1 MKWIKYTCLTVAVGA
16 MAVATPAAPVID
28 KPAVL
33 KEAMLS
39 LTVSDLH
46 GFIDEAGMV
55 AAKVSP
61 EMNGMMLKMMLGM
74 QLGDPMLAGVAP
86 GKGLSVVALDTTN
99 FFAVVEVAEAQ
110 SAAYAQAVGNMGMQA
125 KYANGLLVLAQ
136 TPEQLEKGSALAGRV
151 QAKLLAKRS
160 PTLRV
165 SAQPSALVERNNEAI
180 QGFLQTMPAMMGASM
195 MQAPGTDPKA
205 VEGTAKLLE
214 GELRVL
220 LSLCGQCESGE
231 LVLAPKNGSI
241 QLSETFVPK
250 AGSRLAALIES
261 PKTAKPNPK
270 IQSRLLDDGM
280 VMADFSI
287 GSPEAIAGFISAET
301 DDLLKAMEIKDIDLA
316 QLTGVTTKWM
326 KLYSGSACETFSFDA
341 EDGMSVNYLLEV
353 ADLSAALELLK
364 TMEKDMASFVKLY
377 EDMGVP
383 MQLAFKENVRE
394 HKGIPIHRLDMKI
407 SMEEMPAEQKVQME
421 ALKLNELGYD
431 IALFDGMMLYTMG
444 SKIETLID
452 KVKAGGTV
460 EPIKARAVYP
470 EGGCYYL
477 DFDVGGYVEMIGA
490 FLAEEATNPV
500 LPQIMA
506 LMQGVDPIT
515 SAGFRQDGRAMW
527 SVNIPG
533 DLLGKLGQFAMMMQ
547 MQQMQQQG
555 MPMGMPV
562 Q

>member
-1 MKWIKYTCLTVAVGA
+1 MKWIKYTCLTVAVGS
-16 MAVATPAAPVID
+16 MAVAAQAAPVID

-33 KEAMLS
+33 TDAMLS

-61 EMNGMMLKMMLGM
+61 MINGMMIKQMIGG

-86 GKGLSVVALDTTN
+86 GKGLAVVALDTTN
-99 FFAVVEVAEAQ
+99 FFAVVEVAEGQ
-110 SAAYAQAVGNMGMQA
+110 SAAYARAIGNMGMQS
-125 KYANGLLVLAQ
+125 KYASGLLVLAQ
-136 TPEQLEKGSALAGRV
+136 TPEQLAKGSALAGRV

-165 SAQPSALVERNNEAI
+165 SAQPAALIERNNDAL
-180 QGFLQTMPAMMGASM
+180 QGFLQMMPAMMGASL
-195 MQAPGTDPKA
+195 MQAPGTDPKT
-205 VEGTAKLLE
+205 VNDTTKLLE
-214 GELRVL
+214 GEMRVL
-220 LSLCGQCESGE
+220 LSLCSQCESGE

-261 PKTAKPNPK
+261 PKTATKNPA
-270 IQSRLLDDGM
+270 IQSRRLNEGM
-280 VMADFSI
+280 VMADFAMA
-287 GSPEAIAGFISAET
+287 SPEAMADFINAEA
-301 DDLLKAMEIKDIDLA
+301 DILLKAMKIEEVDLA
-316 QLTGVTTKWM
+316 ALTGVVTKWM

-341 EDGMSVNYLLEV
+341 ESGMSINYLLEV
-353 ADLSAALELLK
+353 ADLPAALELLK
-364 TMEKDMASFVKLY
+364 SMEKDMAPFVKLY
-377 EDMGVP
+377 ENMGMP
-383 MQLAFKENVRE
+383 MQLAFREKVRE

-407 SMEEMPAEQKVQME
+407 SMEEMPADQQAQMA
-421 ALKLNELGYD
+421 ALKLDELGYD

-444 SKIETLID
+444 ATKIETLID
-452 KVKAGGTV
+452 RVKAGGTV
-460 EPIKARAVYP
+460 EPIQARAVYP

-490 FLAEEATNPV
+490 FLPEGAKGPM

-515 SAGFRQDGRAMW
+515 SAGFRQEGRAMW

-533 DLLGKLGQFAMMMQ
+533 DLIGKLGQFAMMMQ

-555 MPMGMPV
+555 MPI